1 MRLIFLKNIHFYF
14 ILFQFKGKT
23 RYVHLYAFSA
33 SLCIASSLL
42 ADVSDVED
50 VVASDQQLTEW
61 RRRGVGFAQFL
72 GAGELRWTGMR
83 R

>member
-1 MRLIFLKNIHFYF
+1 M
-14 ILFQFKGKT
+14 
-23 RYVHLYAFSA
+23 HLYAFNA
-33 SLCIASSLL
+33 PLCIAASLL

-72 GAGELRWTGMR
+72 GAGELR
-83 R
+83 